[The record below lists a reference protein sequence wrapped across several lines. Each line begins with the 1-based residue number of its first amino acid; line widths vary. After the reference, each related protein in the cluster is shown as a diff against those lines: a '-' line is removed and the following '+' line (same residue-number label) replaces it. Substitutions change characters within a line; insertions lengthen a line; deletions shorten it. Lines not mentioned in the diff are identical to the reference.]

1 VLAFSSALARA
12 MNLARAMEVVPD
24 SVTSGEVVAPDS
36 VMKLAHAME
45 MAPQDLEDSMTPQ
58 ELELDSSAQQDFV
71 ADSLPPGSQSHPCV
85 RCGVTHDYNDV
96 EGCRRLATSLAGA
109 PVESEPS
116 KMAMQNACQMPK
128 REQERPKKCTELVCA
143 MQNSG
148 RLEKSHEP
156 ERARTVRTS
165 CLRPRRT
172 HRSNYQRLLFE

>member
-1 VLAFSSALARA
+1 
-12 MNLARAMEVVPD
+12 MEVVPD
-24 SVTSGEVVAPDS
+24 SVTSGKVVAPDS

-45 MAPQDLEDSMTPQ
+45 MAPQD
-58 ELELDSSAQQDFV
+58 LELDSSAQQDFV

-128 REQERPKKCTELVCA
+128 REQERPKKMHRTGLCHAKFRTLGKI
-143 MQNSG
+143 S
-148 RLEKSHEP
+148 
-156 ERARTVRTS
+156 RA
-165 CLRPRRT
+165 
-172 HRSNYQRLLFE
+172 